1 MENFGENI
9 NWLITSLT
17 FLGGVYMYF
26 NHNHR
31 LNKQQRKLNEQQDQ
45 LNRQQTQLN
54 EYQLK
59 KSQEEDLEKKQAA
72 IEANVYKT
80 TDRKGNSIWKMKI
93 YNKGKA
99 NAYNVDFNSESLDAD
114 SAISLIGDP
123 AMFPIPSL
131 IPYGSVELSV
141 ILCCGHKPSHNIVF
155 TWDDESGKGRS
166 QTQDVIFQ

>member
-31 LNKQQRKLNEQQDQ
+31 LNKQQGKLNEQQDQ

-59 KSQEEDLEKKQAA
+59 KAKKR
-72 IEANVYKT
+72 I
-80 TDRKGNSIWKMKI
+80 
-93 YNKGKA
+93 
-99 NAYNVDFNSESLDAD
+99 
-114 SAISLIGDP
+114 
-123 AMFPIPSL
+123 
-131 IPYGSVELSV
+131 
-141 ILCCGHKPSHNIVF
+141 
-155 TWDDESGKGRS
+155 
-166 QTQDVIFQ
+166 